1 MLRAVT
7 DPLTPTSA
15 ARAAKAI
22 SRADP
27 DMARFI
33 DVVGPFSPR
42 PPLGDYFS
50 ALVRSIAF
58 QQLAGRAAAAILGRF
73 VASLNGRLTP
83 EGVAGAGPDVYRAA
97 GFSGAK
103 EASLR
108 SLAGH
113 VLDGTLPLEGLEAYS
128 DDEIVERLVA
138 VRGIG
143 RWTAEMF
150 LLFQLGRPDVWPVD
164 DFAVRKGYGIVHR
177 LAEAPK
183 PKELQALGEVYRP
196 YRSVAA
202 WYLWRATD
210 TVLPEE

>member
-1 MLRAVT
+1 
-7 DPLTPTSA
+7 
-15 ARAAKAI
+15 
-22 SRADP
+22 
-27 DMARFI
+27 MARLI
-33 DVVGPFSPR
+33 GGVGPFNPR
-42 PPLGDYFS
+42 PPADDYFS

-73 VASLNGRLTP
+73 VASQDGRLTP
-83 EGVAGAGPDVYRAA
+83 EGVAAAGGDVYRAA

-113 VLDGTLPLEGLEAYS
+113 VLEGSLPLEGLEAYS
-128 DDEIVERLVA
+128 DDEVVERLVA

-150 LLFQLGRPDVWPVD
+150 LIFQLGRPDVWPVE
-164 DFAVRKGYGIVHR
+164 DFAVRKGYGLAHGM
-177 LAEAPK
+177 AEAPK
-183 PKELQALGEVYRP
+183 PKQLQALGEIYRP
-196 YRSVAA
+196 YRTVAA

-210 TVLPEE
+210 TVLPES